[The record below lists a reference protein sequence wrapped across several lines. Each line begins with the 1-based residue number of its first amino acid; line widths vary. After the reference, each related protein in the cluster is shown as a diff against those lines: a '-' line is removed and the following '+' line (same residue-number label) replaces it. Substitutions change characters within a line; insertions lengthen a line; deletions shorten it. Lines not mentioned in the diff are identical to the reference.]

1 MSVNIAILSIL
12 VSAPIGLLCIQILG
26 PKLLECDGTDDEAVM
41 HKADESIHSGTSG
54 LSSRKSIVL
63 SHLANIEERLVE
75 LERTVAGPEAIDI
88 LFGARKSIIDTR
100 SLVSLVCDDTRDNQ
114 I

>member
-75 LERTVAGPEAIDI
+75 LERTVAGPEGKI
-88 LFGARKSIIDTR
+88 SIFTFFFKFHISFLCIFFR
-100 SLVSLVCDDTRDNQ
+100 IKQ
-114 I
+114 IFFNRV